1 MSNPL
6 ARRNYAT
13 VLPVEIWRECFMLL
27 GVTEHKKLAKTC
39 RFFHGVCLAFIF
51 KSITLSSR
59 ITFQKSSTAE
69 DMTRQLEKST
79 DDIGRFVQLAMSP
92 QYAALVRKCT
102 LRYSLRLST
111 GTDESMAKLAKDAY
125 EPFIQ
130 AFVKCIPRFVNI
142 REIELDCTK
151 KMDKRVLV
159 VLATLPQVDKLSLT
173 SVRFGV
179 HLLKSQIKAKKL
191 WIHNSRSDAN
201 PNKAAKRLELFSA
214 EHLEELSVLSEAYAP
229 KIFLAL
235 TNRGPLKNLTNL
247 SFELNAK
254 DLNALYRFL
263 AMCPNI
269 ESFRA
274 NFGHYDADMKR
285 IAFPP
290 LPQSTIPFLQSF
302 TGHELVAKVF
312 VPGRPVKKVCLK
324 QFERWRDRHLSDIG
338 DLVPYLSRSTGPV
351 IDLEFENMEASPGV
365 LALLAARL
373 PRLLRLKLELIVQRP
388 FPEEDPHSIQLEVA
402 RANEHISLQIGEAAS
417 QSNNVMLPIVAHAA
431 YMSLMHWT
439 AHGRVVLPPNLQIL
453 HFIDEFSLVCFG
465 LDEDSVADSDSDSND
480 SDRHAKKKKPKKEPY
495 TFAMAES
502 IFDTISVQY
511 PALQRIIIGKTQGKE
526 WIKSANQQ
534 WKFLNRQRR
543 YHFPIDSDSD

>member
-1 MSNPL
+1 MT
-6 ARRNYAT
+6 RQNYVT
-13 VLPVEIWRECFMLL
+13 LLPVEIWRECFVLL

-59 ITFQKSSTAE
+59 IAFHKSSTAE
-69 DMTRQLEKST
+69 NMTGQLEKST

-92 QYAALVRKCT
+92 RYASLVRKCT

-130 AFVKCIPRFVNI
+130 AFVKCIPRFVDI
-142 REIELDCTK
+142 REIEIDCTK
-151 KMDKRVLV
+151 KMDERVLV
-159 VLATLPQVDKLSLT
+159 VLATLPHVDKLSLT

-247 SFELNAK
+247 SFDLNSK

-312 VPGRPVKKVCLK
+312 VPGRPVKKLSLR
-324 QFERWRDRHLSDIG
+324 QFESWDRHHSDIE
-338 DLVPYLSRSTGPV
+338 DLIPYLSRSTGPV
-351 IDLEFENMEASPGV
+351 IDLDFENMRATPDV

-373 PRLLRLKLELIVQRP
+373 PRLLRLKLELNLHDKA
-388 FPEEDPHSIQLEVA
+388 FPEEDPHSIQLEAA
-402 RANEHISLQIGEAAS
+402 RANERVSLQVGEAAS
-417 QSNNVMLPIVAHAA
+417 QSIDVMVPIVAHAA
-431 YMSLMHWT
+431 YMSLMHWI
-439 AHGRVVLPPNLQIL
+439 AHGKGWCILVRIRILIPMTRIDMLRRNLRRNHIHLRWRSQFLTPFPSNILRYSGLLLGKLMRMNGSRVRTRNGN
-453 HFIDEFSLVCFG
+453 F
-465 LDEDSVADSDSDSND
+465 
-480 SDRHAKKKKPKKEPY
+480 
-495 TFAMAES
+495 
-502 IFDTISVQY
+502 
-511 PALQRIIIGKTQGKE
+511 
-526 WIKSANQQ
+526 
-534 WKFLNRQRR
+534 
-543 YHFPIDSDSD
+543 